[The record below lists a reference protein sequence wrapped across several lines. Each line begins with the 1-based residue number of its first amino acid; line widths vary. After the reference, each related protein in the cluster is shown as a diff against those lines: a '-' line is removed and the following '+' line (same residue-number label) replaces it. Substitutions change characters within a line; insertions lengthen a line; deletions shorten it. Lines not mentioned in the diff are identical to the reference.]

1 VDFEDSKI
9 LDTVL
14 LTGNFGMVLN
24 IIRRAIHSPAAVIG
38 NITFFAVR
46 LCVVLHMVIYAFF
59 LCGASC
65 FYI

>member
-14 LTGNFGMVLN
+14 FTGNFGILLN
-24 IIRRAIHSPAAVIG
+24 IIRRAVHSPAAVID
-38 NITFFAVR
+38 NITFFAVM
-46 LCVVLHMVIYAFF
+46 LCVVFHMVIYAFLF
-59 LCGASC
+59 GASC